1 MSLWLRWLWY
11 VLDVTPTLQHS
22 GPPLARSVLVRVCV
36 CVCVQSS
43 VFALLLTR
51 TELPSKS
58 HDAANY
64 SNKSLI
70 PTCWLQ
76 TTLCECL
83 SIPHPLP
90 LCLPHCLPFCHPFF
104 YPYSSISPFSP
115 PAAPFAA
122 LAPPS
127 LTFCPLP
134 LLIIWKPLLL
144 LLSCLTTNIPK
155 GFPAFTDF
163 TSTFCSSPLVHTV
176 LHRWLI
182 SHFSF
187 PILSPSHPFLPSFSL
202 LANGSWKHPA
212 GNVCWQNFF

>member
-1 MSLWLRWLWY
+1 MPRHVACLHAMSLWLRWLWY

-104 YPYSSISPFSP
+104 LSIFLYLSLFSP
-115 PAAPFAA
+115 CC
-122 LAPPS
+122 
-127 LTFCPLP
+127 TFCRPCAS
-134 LLIIWKPLLL
+134 
-144 LLSCLTTNIPK
+144 LSHI
-155 GFPAFTDF
+155 
-163 TSTFCSSPLVHTV
+163 
-176 LHRWLI
+176 
-182 SHFSF
+182 
-187 PILSPSHPFLPSFSL
+187 LPSPPPHHMETITAAVVVSHHQH
-202 LANGSWKHPA
+202 S
-212 GNVCWQNFF
+212 